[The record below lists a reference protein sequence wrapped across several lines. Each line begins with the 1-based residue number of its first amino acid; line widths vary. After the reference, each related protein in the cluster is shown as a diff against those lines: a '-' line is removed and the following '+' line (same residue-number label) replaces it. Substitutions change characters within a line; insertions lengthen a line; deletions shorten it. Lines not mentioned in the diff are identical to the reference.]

1 MGKILAK
8 PSYLPNIGD
17 VSADFIIDAYIL
29 QWIGDNTQDL
39 YLRNAYIGDWEADIV
54 HLHNLKRKQVVT
66 EYEVKIS
73 RSDFFADA
81 KKRSRPG
88 ATKEQLKSEV
98 LTAGDRCNYF
108 YYLVPENLI
117 TPDEVPP
124 YAGLIY
130 VDIRNHPRFYDE
142 VPCPYLHSWTEKEAP
157 LLSERTDWGELR
169 LTLLEK
175 CYWKLSQRIRKDF
188 VNTNMIP
195 AEAIPPRLGNRQIL
209 PQ

>member
-8 PSYLPNIGD
+8 PSCLPDIAD

-29 QWIGDNTQDL
+29 QQIWDSTKDL
-39 YLRNAYIGDWEADIV
+39 YLRNAYVEDWEADII
-54 HLHNLKRKQVVT
+54 HLRSLKRKQVVT

-81 KKRSRPG
+81 RKRSRPG
-88 ATKEQLKSEV
+88 ATKAQLKSEV
-98 LTAGDRCNYF
+98 LTEGNRCNYF
-108 YYLVPENLI
+108 YYLVPKNLI

-157 LLSERTDWGELR
+157 VLSQRTDWSELR

-175 CYWKLSQRIRKDF
+175 CYWKLLLRIRQNFIAK
-188 VNTNMIP
+188 NMIP
-195 AEAIPPRLGNRQIL
+195 ADSCISKW
-209 PQ
+209 